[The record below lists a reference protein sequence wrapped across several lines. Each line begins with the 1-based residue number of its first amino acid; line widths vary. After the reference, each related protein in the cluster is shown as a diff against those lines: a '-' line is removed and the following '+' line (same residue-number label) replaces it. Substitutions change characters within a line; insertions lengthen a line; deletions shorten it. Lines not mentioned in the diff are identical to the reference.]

1 MAWRLALCALLVVAT
16 FARAGTGDPAR
27 DASEK
32 EAQQKLDQVRG
43 HIRALTDELRSAR
56 GERDEA
62 TAALR
67 KQETA
72 IATAAREVQAI
83 DAQLNAQTGELDSLD
98 QRREALAG
106 KLRKQREALAV
117 LLRSAYALGRSE
129 ELKLLLQQDD
139 VGSIARVLAYHR
151 YFQRARVDRIDG
163 LMTDLGQ
170 LAEVQEQIEAKRLE
184 LTATRKQRELDV
196 TTLQTQRDERALLL
210 DQLDGQMKD
219 QQARL
224 AVMAKDEK
232 GLLDLLEK
240 LRDVFAD
247 IPEKPSGAEPF
258 ASLRGRLPMPAAG
271 RIQTGFGAQD
281 DSGRTLSGVLISA
294 PSGSPVHAIAGGR
307 VAYADWLKG
316 YGMLLILD
324 HGDGYMSLYGYND
337 SLRKEAGD
345 WVAAGETI
353 ATSGNSGGQKAAALY
368 FELRL
373 KGKPLNPKSWLR

>member
-1 MAWRLALCALLVVAT
+1 M
-16 FARAGTGDPAR
+16 
-27 DASEK
+27 
-32 EAQQKLDQVRG
+32 
-43 HIRALTDELRSAR
+43 
-56 GERDEA
+56 
-62 TAALR
+62 R

-232 GLLDLLEK
+232 GLLEPAWAS
-240 LRDVFAD
+240 AD
-247 IPEKPSGAEPF
+247 ARRRPHPDRFRRPG
-258 ASLRGRLPMPAAG
+258 
-271 RIQTGFGAQD
+271 
-281 DSGRTLSGVLISA
+281 
-294 PSGSPVHAIAGGR
+294 
-307 VAYADWLKG
+307 
-316 YGMLLILD
+316 
-324 HGDGYMSLYGYND
+324 
-337 SLRKEAGD
+337 
-345 WVAAGETI
+345 
-353 ATSGNSGGQKAAALY
+353 
-368 FELRL
+368 
-373 KGKPLNPKSWLR
+373 